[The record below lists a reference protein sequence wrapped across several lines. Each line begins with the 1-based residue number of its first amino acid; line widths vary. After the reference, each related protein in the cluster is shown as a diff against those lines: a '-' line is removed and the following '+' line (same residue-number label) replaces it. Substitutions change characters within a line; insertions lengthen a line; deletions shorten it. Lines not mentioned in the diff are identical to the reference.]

1 MVDTKTGDERTTN
14 RANEALDT
22 IRENVVKV
30 IDEIG
35 KVQPQ
40 YNQSIANLQ
49 LEYIRTM
56 KSTVQTVFSAPKD
69 FSGNTNITIPGTFKE
84 QFIGQANEFTGDLLR
99 TLGTNNQLTINA
111 LEAAREN
118 LKIFGRTFDAIT
130 EFNTNAVKFWTSVYS
145 AQQQQLFKQ

>member
-1 MVDTKTGDERTTN
+1 MVDTKTVDERTTN

-30 IDEIG
+30 IDAIE

-49 LEYIRTM
+49 LEYVQTM
-56 KSTVQTVFSAPKD
+56 KSTVQTVFSVSKD
-69 FSGNTNITIPGTFKE
+69 FSGNTNITIPGTFKD
-84 QFIGQANEFTGDLLR
+84 QFTGQANQFTGDLLR
-99 TLGTNNQLTINA
+99 TMGTNNQLTINA

-130 EFNTNAVKFWTSVYS
+130 EFNTNAMKFWTSFYS
-145 AQQQQLFKQ
+145 TQQQQLFRQ